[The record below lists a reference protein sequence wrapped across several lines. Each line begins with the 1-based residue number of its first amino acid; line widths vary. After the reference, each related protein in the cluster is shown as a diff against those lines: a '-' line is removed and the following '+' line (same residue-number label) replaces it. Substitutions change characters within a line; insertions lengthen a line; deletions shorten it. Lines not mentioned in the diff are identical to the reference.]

1 MALPAGSPYITVEDG
16 EGEIPAIS
24 TSLDSKTS
32 TLRKRSR
39 CTRAEQKCEDVIYSY
54 YMYSVPDKYN
64 YCAQGC
70 GNGALAFKCLS
81 VPQEFE
87 LGESRNICT
96 IDLCIKEVSVFYS
109 DQCP

>member
-54 YMYSVPDKYN
+54 YMYSVPDK
-64 YCAQGC
+64 
-70 GNGALAFKCLS
+70 
-81 VPQEFE
+81 
-87 LGESRNICT
+87 
-96 IDLCIKEVSVFYS
+96 
-109 DQCP
+109 